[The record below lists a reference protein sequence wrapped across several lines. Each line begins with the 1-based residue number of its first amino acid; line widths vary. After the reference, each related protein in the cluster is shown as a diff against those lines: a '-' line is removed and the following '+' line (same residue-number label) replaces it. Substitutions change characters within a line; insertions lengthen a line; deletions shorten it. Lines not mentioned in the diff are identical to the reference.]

1 MLTSGCLAYAD
12 TGLHLGPLMFLPG
25 NTEWFYLNIDSR
37 KLQTGDGKGEL
48 CQLVVKETTG
58 PQPLAPGHIVTHDD
72 TIVSGHSCSGLV
84 S

>member
-1 MLTSGCLAYAD
+1 
-12 TGLHLGPLMFLPG
+12 MFLPG

-48 CQLVVKETTG
+48 CQ
-58 PQPLAPGHIVTHDD
+58 PLAPGHIVTHDD